1 VGATRREILWQFL
14 VEAATLTLVGGLL
27 GILLGLVTGE
37 ILKGALNLQS
47 SVPLW
52 SAVVAT
58 GVSVAIGLTF
68 GLFPA
73 NRAAKMDPV
82 EALRYE

>member
-1 VGATRREILWQFL
+1 

-27 GILLGLVTGE
+27 GILLGLVAGE
-37 ILKGALNLQS
+37 ILKSTLNLQS

-58 GVSVAIGLTF
+58 GVSVAIGLAF